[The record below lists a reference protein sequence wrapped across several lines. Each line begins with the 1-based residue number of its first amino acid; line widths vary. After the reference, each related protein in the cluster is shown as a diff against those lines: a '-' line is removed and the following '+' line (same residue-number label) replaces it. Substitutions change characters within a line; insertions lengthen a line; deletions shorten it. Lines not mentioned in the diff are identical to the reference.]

1 MGPLGPGKVTEVAW
15 QGQALRGVYLEPEGA
30 QAGLL
35 DITEYADSGVADTTT
50 EFKSGGP
57 FDQQC
62 AENRLEAIGASVA
75 EASEFPRG
83 MLAGRSCVAVPCR

>member
-1 MGPLGPGKVTEVAW
+1 MGPLDPGKVTEVAW
-15 QGQALRGVYLEPEGA
+15 QGQVLRGVYLEPEGA

-35 DITEYADSGVADTTT
+35 DITEYADSGVADTST

-62 AENRLEAIGASVA
+62 AQNRLEAIGASMA
-75 EASEFPRG
+75 GASEFQRCMSAQPN
-83 MLAGRSCVAVPCR
+83 SVASPCM